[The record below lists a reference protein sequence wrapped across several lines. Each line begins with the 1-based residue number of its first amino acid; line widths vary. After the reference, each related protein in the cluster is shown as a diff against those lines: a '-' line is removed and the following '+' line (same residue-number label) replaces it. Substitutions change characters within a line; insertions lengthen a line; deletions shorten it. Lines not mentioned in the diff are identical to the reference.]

1 MLPEPLHPAV
11 VHFPL
16 VLMLLVP
23 AFAVF
28 AIWSIGRGAG
38 VRRTWGLPL
47 VLSAALVASAFVA
60 LRTGEVDE
68 DRVEEVVSRR
78 AIHEHEEVAERFF
91 VLSGVLLLIATAG
104 LLRGN
109 LGRAARV
116 LTVAGSL
123 GVAAAGVQVGR
134 AGGELVYKHN
144 AARAY
149 TQEAGAAAIV
159 DAETEN

>member
-28 AIWSIGRGAG
+28 AIWSIGRGAHA
-38 VRRTWGLPL
+38 RRTWGIPL

-60 LRTGEVDE
+60 LRTGEADE
-68 DRVEEVVSRR
+68 ERVEEVVAER
-78 AIHEHEEVAERFF
+78 AIHEHEEAAERFF

-104 LLRGN
+104 LLGGN
-109 LGRAARV
+109 LGKAARV
-116 LTVAGSL
+116 LTLAGAL
-123 GVAAAGVQVGR
+123 GVAAAGVQVGK

-144 AARAY
+144 AARVY
-149 TQEAGAAAIV
+149 TQEAGTAAV
-159 DAETEN
+159 MDAKTEN